1 MRCSACSAAART
13 ARLGCRRST
22 SLAQQL
28 PSGLLHLWTTP
39 VLFERGAGSAPLCEQ
54 LTRRALRLHEHH
66 ALRVAVDPFDDLDPG
81 GSFYQWQC
89 EQHASAEPSGA
100 YEEMVS
106 SPEFERLRLL
116 VHATVERYLGELEV
130 ALPEDSPLDLFIW
143 ATVLRADQDHAVHF
157 HPSAVCSGSFYSQV
171 PAGAGGLWLQ
181 DPRGTLRLSPRG
193 SNLLR
198 AMATSS
204 SSPLGCSIRSL
215 SAKVPASLACLGAS
229 TSKPRRQAL
238 GLGTARVPWPC
249 STHRL
254 KGAPTFTACR
264 AARCCVVCPT

>member
-1 MRCSACSAAART
+1 MFARWSRAARCQSGRAVPNVCSAT
-13 ARLGCRRST
+13 IPARLGCRRST
-22 SLAQQL
+22 SLAQL

-54 LTRRALRLHEHH
+54 LTRRAIRLHEQH
-66 ALRVAVDPFDDLDPG
+66 ALQVAVDPIDDLDAG

-116 VHATVERYLGELEV
+116 VHASVERYLGELEV
-130 ALPEDSPLDLFIW
+130 ALPEDAPLDLFVW

-181 DPRGTLRLSPRG
+181 DPRGTLPPFTQRIKFAP
-193 SNLLR
+193 SNGDLVVFPSWLQHQVALGQNSGELR
-198 AMATSS
+198 VSWSFNLETEA
-204 SSPLGCSIRSL
+204 
-215 SAKVPASLACLGAS
+215 AS
-229 TSKPRRQAL
+229 TW
-238 GLGTARVPWPC
+238 PWDCTSGVAVQHP
-249 STHRL
+249 
-254 KGAPTFTACR
+254 
-264 AARCCVVCPT
+264 

>member
-1 MRCSACSAAART
+1 MFARWARAARCQSGRAVPNVCSAT
-13 ARLGCRRST
+13 IPARLGCRRST
-22 SLAQQL
+22 SLAQL

-54 LTRRALRLHEHH
+54 LTRRAIRLHEQH
-66 ALRVAVDPFDDLDPG
+66 ALALQVAVDPIDDLDAG

-116 VHATVERYLGELEV
+116 VHASVERYLGELEV
-130 ALPEDSPLDLFIW
+130 ALPEDAPLDLFIW

-181 DPRGTLRLSPRG
+181 DPRGTLPPFTQRIKFAP
-193 SNLLR
+193 SNGDLVVFPSWLQHQVALGQNSGELR
-198 AMATSS
+198 VSWSFNLETEA
-204 SSPLGCSIRSL
+204 
-215 SAKVPASLACLGAS
+215 AS
-229 TSKPRRQAL
+229 TW
-238 GLGTARVPWPC
+238 PWDCTSGVAVQHP
-249 STHRL
+249 
-254 KGAPTFTACR
+254 
-264 AARCCVVCPT
+264 